1 MTHRKSQTFRKG
13 VDLMHNLM
21 WYILT
26 EDQRPT
32 LEREL
37 GMDQK
42 SSWHQ
47 SWVARELKWWH

>member
-1 MTHRKSQTFRKG
+1 MQNVRDSSTQEGSMTHRKSQTCRKG

-42 SSWHQ
+42 SS
-47 SWVARELKWWH
+47 